1 MTTLYPIHTQT
12 LLSKGHNLRRD
23 TEILTAETH
32 KLEALGVVLRKRESG
47 VLHLRQQPTAT
58 STPRTWAETTLS
70 NQEQRGSVLIVIEDM
85 SVALRNRF
93 VTLILEGEKSGI
105 FGLWLSYP

>member
-32 KLEALGVVLRKRESG
+32 KLEALGVVLRKWSQEFSFA
-47 VLHLRQQPTAT
+47 PTT
-58 STPRTWAETTLS
+58 SRVHPHPGRGETILS
-70 NQEQRGSVLIVIEDM
+70 IRSKRGSVLIVIEDM

-93 VTLILEGEKSGI
+93 L
-105 FGLWLSYP
+105 YPYS

>member
-32 KLEALGVVLRKRESG
+32 KLEALGDVLRNGSQESFICANN
-47 VLHLRQQPTAT
+47 QPRYIHTQDV
-58 STPRTWAETTLS
+58 AETTLS
-70 NQEQRGSVLIVIEDM
+70 IRSKE
-85 SVALRNRF
+85 AAC
-93 VTLILEGEKSGI
+93 
-105 FGLWLSYP
+105 LS

>member
-32 KLEALGVVLRKRESG
+32 KLEALGVVLRNGSQESFICANNQP
-47 VLHLRQQPTAT
+47 LHPHPGRGGND
-58 STPRTWAETTLS
+58 SI

-93 VTLILEGEKSGI
+93 VTAYS
-105 FGLWLSYP
+105 